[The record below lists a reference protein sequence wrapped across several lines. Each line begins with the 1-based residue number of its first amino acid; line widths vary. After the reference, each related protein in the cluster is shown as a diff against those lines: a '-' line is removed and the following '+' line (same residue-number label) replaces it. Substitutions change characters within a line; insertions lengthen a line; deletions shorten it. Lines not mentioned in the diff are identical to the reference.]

1 MHGIANFSI
10 KGRNIATIPSP
21 RPRPPHTPSTSLP
34 RPHRL
39 LVSNAMHHRQGP
51 RMQNRGRNLPP
62 PVPINDM
69 IRASEI
75 RVISENKEPLGVMSY
90 MEAQAMANDAGVDLV
105 LVVPDASPPVA
116 RLIEISKYRYEL
128 TKADKENKKKQRDAI
143 VETKELKLRPATDV
157 HDYQVRVRAAQK
169 FLEKGQRV
177 KLTLQFRGREMAHQD
192 VGRDMFNRFVEDM
205 GEAAVVEADAKMVG
219 RQMTMVLGPKKDI

>member
-1 MHGIANFSI
+1 
-10 KGRNIATIPSP
+10 
-21 RPRPPHTPSTSLP
+21 
-34 RPHRL
+34 
-39 LVSNAMHHRQGP
+39 
-51 RMQNRGRNLPP
+51 MQNRGRNLPP

-219 RQMTMVLGPKKDI
+219 RQMTMLLGPKKEI